1 MFTPQTNEKALT
13 GRTEA
18 VYGVSFAESHLYT
31 KLPERFFAL
40 I

>member
-1 MFTPQTNEKALT
+1 MFIPQTNEKALT

-18 VYGVSFAESHLYT
+18 AYIAAFAGSHLCIE
-31 KLPERFFAL
+31 LPERFFAL